1 MSNYAVAPDV
11 DRCFTLLLDPRL
23 PRALN
28 AGEPRAVGHH
38 APRFILAAS
47 SRAAIVSIGQEQRT
61 LFVSARRLV
70 RESRAATH
78 WRLLRERR
86 VVRAVAPVACTFVGV
101 MSNYAVAPDV
111 DRCFTVLLDP
121 RLPRALNAGEPR
133 AVGHHA
139 PRFILAALSR
149 VAVVSI
155 GRAQRTLVVSA
166 RRSVR
171 ESRAAT
177 HWRLH
182 RERRVVRAVAPANAR
197 SSA

>member
-1 MSNYAVAPDV
+1 
-11 DRCFTLLLDPRL
+11 L
-23 PRALN
+23 PVALN

-111 DRCFTVLLDP
+111 DRCFTLLLDP

-133 AVGHHA
+133 AVGRQKQEGHECQSNA
-139 PRFILAALSR
+139 RAVT
-149 VAVVSI
+149 VAVITPRKCRQVTPLQECLL
-155 GRAQRTLVVSA
+155 GRAG
-166 RRSVR
+166 
-171 ESRAAT
+171 
-177 HWRLH
+177 
-182 RERRVVRAVAPANAR
+182 PA
-197 SSA
+197 